1 MKKYLKNGLSVLTCV
16 AMCVQSP
23 LAVLAE
29 DATEVQNEMQS
40 ETPVVQPTDLQTLD
54 QQIATYA
61 NESNQSEI
69 FCTVMG
75 DPNLN
80 KEHIES
86 HTKTFVKVK
95 GDDNKDHYKLSEESQ
110 QYVDGIYEIRFND
123 GCIWKLHFDKNGYLN
138 TGWQNDNGS
147 WYYFDPN
154 YFLAIRDTPY
164 QITDESNNT
173 WVYYF
178 DQDGIMQTEY
188 WYPREVGIWSYFDK
202 DGHMVY
208 GWNQIAYDQKDY
220 QTHYFDSEGIEL
232 VGWQKID
239 GKWYYFDKNVETYG
253 IMETGWLLY
262 ENTWYYLKATG
273 EMASDEWVDGGKY
286 YVDANGV
293 YIPGKVKVTGSWLKD
308 NTGWW
313 YRNTDGTYPRNQWQ
327 YIDGNWYH
335 FDQNGYMQTGWLQL
349 GNTWYYLKPSGA
361 MAIGWEKVGGDWY
374 YLNSAGV
381 MQTGWLQLG
390 NTWYYLNSNGAMQ
403 TGWQKIGRDWY
414 YLNAS
419 GDMRTGWLQS
429 GNVWYY
435 LKSNGAMA
443 TNEWVDGGVY
453 YVDANG
459 IYIPGKTQ
467 TTGSWQKDNT
477 GWWYRNADGSYPTDK
492 WEEINSKWY
501 HFNTSGYMETGW
513 ITTGDLWYHLAESGE
528 LTCGYPNGGET
539 VKLTK
544 TINATCTTD
553 GYQEYTCSKCGE
565 THQVMLP
572 KTGHNYQVSKKV
584 DATCTADG
592 YDVYTCSNCKDTYT
606 KTTQQKLGH
615 DFSKKIDHKDSTCT
629 VKGFDLYQC
638 SRCDETKKTELA
650 LVEHNYQLSET
661 VKATCT
667 ENGYKEYTCSMCNK
681 SYQEKLPKTGHNY
694 QVSKKVDA
702 TCTADGY
709 DVYTCSNCKDTYTKT
724 TQQKLGHD
732 FSKKIDHKDSTCTV
746 KGFDLYQCSRCNE
759 TKKTELAL
767 VDHNYQLTKTV
778 KATCTT
784 DGYKEYTCSM
794 CNKSYQEK
802 LPKTGHNYQVSKK
815 VDATCTADGYD
826 VYTCS
831 NCKDTYTKTTQ
842 QKLGHDF
849 SKKIDH
855 KDSTCTVKG
864 FDLYQCSRCNETK
877 KTELALVDHNYQLTK
892 TVKATCTADG
902 YKEYTCSMCN
912 KSYQEKLPKTGHDYD
927 MNTEVERVD
936 STCSTHGHVN
946 YACKVCGDIKT
957 VKLDLNPENHSY
969 TETGRDLQYIY
980 YKCSECGAEKK
991 EFNDQEYTID
1001 LGNGKTTTVVGH
1013 FDLEMRDKILEI
1025 INEKRG
1031 RFEIPLLSL
1040 PGDATPLQDAANT
1053 RAIEITYS
1061 YSHTRPNGN
1070 RAITDLYAYAHT
1082 DAENLAKGQQSAEQV
1097 CNDWFSS
1104 DTHNRNIVNRS
1115 YRTIGIS
1122 VFCQKL
1128 AEDDYVNN
1136 FSQLFSTLEH
1146 Y

>member
-178 DQDGIMQTEY
+178 DRDGIMQTEY

-374 YLNSAGV
+374 YLNSSGA

-390 NTWYYLNSNGAMQ
+390 NTWYYL
-403 TGWQKIGRDWY
+403 
-414 YLNAS
+414 
-419 GDMRTGWLQS
+419 
-429 GNVWYY
+429 
-435 LKSNGAMA
+435 KSSGAMA
-443 TNEWVDGGVY
+443 SNEWVDGGVY

-565 THQVMLP
+565 THQVILP

-592 YDVYTCSNCKDTYT
+592 YDVYTCTNCKDTYT

-615 DFSKKIDHKDSTCT
+615 DFSKKMDHKDSTCT
-629 VKGFDLYQC
+629 VKGYDLYKC
-638 SRCDETKKTELA
+638 SRCD
-650 LVEHNYQLSET
+650 
-661 VKATCT
+661 
-667 ENGYKEYTCSMCNK
+667 
-681 SYQEKLPKTGHNY
+681 
-694 QVSKKVDA
+694 
-702 TCTADGY
+702 
-709 DVYTCSNCKDTYTKT
+709 
-724 TQQKLGHD
+724 
-732 FSKKIDHKDSTCTV
+732 
-746 KGFDLYQCSRCNE
+746 E

-767 VDHNYQLTKTV
+767 VDHNYQL
-778 KATCTT
+778 
-784 DGYKEYTCSM
+784 S
-794 CNKSYQEK
+794 
-802 LPKTGHNYQVSKK
+802 
-815 VDATCTADGYD
+815 
-826 VYTCS
+826 
-831 NCKDTYTKTTQ
+831 
-842 QKLGHDF
+842 
-849 SKKIDH
+849 
-855 KDSTCTVKG
+855 
-864 FDLYQCSRCNETK
+864 
-877 KTELALVDHNYQLTK
+877 K

-957 VKLDLNPENHSY
+957 VELDLNPENHSY

-1025 INEKRG
+1025 INEKRAYYAG
-1031 RFEIPLLSL
+1031 GIPLLSL
-1040 PGDATPLQDAANT
+1040 AGDTTSLQDAANT

-1070 RAITDLYAYAHT
+1070 RAITDLYPYAHT
-1082 DAENLAKGQQSAEQV
+1082 DAENLAKGQSSAEQV
-1097 CNDWFSS
+1097 CDDWFSS
-1104 DTHNRNIVNRS
+1104 PTHNRNIVNNS

-1128 AEDDYVNN
+1128 GEDDYVNN

>member
-1 MKKYLKNGLSVLTCV
+1 MKKYLKNGLSILTCV

-40 ETPVVQPTDLQTLD
+40 ENPVVQPTDLQTLD
-54 QQIATYA
+54 PQIVAYA
-61 NESNQSEI
+61 QEPAQ
-69 FCTVMG
+69 
-75 DPNLN
+75 
-80 KEHIES
+80 
-86 HTKTFVKVK
+86 
-95 GDDNKDHYKLSEESQ
+95 
-110 QYVDGIYEIRFND
+110 
-123 GCIWKLHFDKNGYLN
+123 WKQN
-138 TGWQNDNGS
+138 T
-147 WYYFDPN
+147 
-154 YFLAIRDTPY
+154 
-164 QITDESNNT
+164 
-173 WVYYF
+173 
-178 DQDGIMQTEY
+178 
-188 WYPREVGIWSYFDK
+188 
-202 DGHMVY
+202 
-208 GWNQIAYDQKDY
+208 
-220 QTHYFDSEGIEL
+220 
-232 VGWQKID
+232 
-239 GKWYYFDKNVETYG
+239 
-253 IMETGWLLY
+253 
-262 ENTWYYLKATG
+262 
-273 EMASDEWVDGGKY
+273 
-286 YVDANGV
+286 
-293 YIPGKVKVTGSWLKD
+293 
-308 NTGWW
+308 TGWW
-313 YRNTDGTYPRNQWQ
+313 YQNADGSYPRNQWQ
-327 YIDGNWYH
+327 YINGSWYH
-335 FDQNGYMQTGWLQL
+335 FDGNGYMQTGWQ
-349 GNTWYYLKPSGA
+349 K
-361 MAIGWEKVGGDWY
+361 IGRDWY
-374 YLNSAGV
+374 YLNAGGDMRTGWLQSGNV
-381 MQTGWLQLG
+381 WYYLKSSGAMATNEWVDGGVYYVDANGIYIPGKTQAQWIKNSTGWWYQNADGSYPRNQWQMINGSWYHFDWNGYMQTGWLQLG

-414 YLNAS
+414 YLNAG

-435 LKSNGAMA
+435 LKSSGAMA

-477 GWWYRNADGSYPTDK
+477 GWLYRNADGSYPTDK

-544 TINATCTTD
+544 TVNATCTTD

-565 THQVMLP
+565 THRVMLP

-592 YDVYTCSNCKDTYT
+592 YEVYTCANCKDTYT

-638 SRCDETKKTELA
+638 SRCD
-650 LVEHNYQLSET
+650 
-661 VKATCT
+661 
-667 ENGYKEYTCSMCNK
+667 
-681 SYQEKLPKTGHNY
+681 
-694 QVSKKVDA
+694 
-702 TCTADGY
+702 
-709 DVYTCSNCKDTYTKT
+709 
-724 TQQKLGHD
+724 
-732 FSKKIDHKDSTCTV
+732 
-746 KGFDLYQCSRCNE
+746 
-759 TKKTELAL
+759 
-767 VDHNYQLTKTV
+767 
-778 KATCTT
+778 
-784 DGYKEYTCSM
+784 
-794 CNKSYQEK
+794 
-802 LPKTGHNYQVSKK
+802 
-815 VDATCTADGYD
+815 
-826 VYTCS
+826 
-831 NCKDTYTKTTQ
+831 
-842 QKLGHDF
+842 
-849 SKKIDH
+849 
-855 KDSTCTVKG
+855 
-864 FDLYQCSRCNETK
+864 ETK

-957 VKLDLNPENHSY
+957 VELDLNPENHSY

-1013 FDLEMRDKILEI
+1013 FDLEMREKILEI

-1040 PGDATPLQDAANT
+1040 PGDDTPLQDAANT

-1061 YSHTRPNGN
+1061 YSHTRPNGK
-1070 RAITDLYAYAHT
+1070 RAITDLYAYAQT

-1097 CNDWFSS
+1097 CNDWFASS
-1104 DTHNRNIVNRS
+1104 SHNENIVKRS
-1115 YRTIGIS
+1115 HRTVGIS

-1136 FSQLFSTLEH
+1136 FSQLFSTAK
-1146 Y
+1146 

>member
-1 MKKYLKNGLSVLTCV
+1 MKKYLKNSLSVLTCV

-86 HTKTFVKVK
+86 HTKTFAKVK

-178 DQDGIMQTEY
+178 DRDGIMQTEY

-273 EMASDEWVDGGKY
+273 EMASEEWVDGGKY

-374 YLNSAGV
+374 YLNSSGA

-390 NTWYYLNSNGAMQ
+390 NTWYYL
-403 TGWQKIGRDWY
+403 
-414 YLNAS
+414 
-419 GDMRTGWLQS
+419 
-429 GNVWYY
+429 
-435 LKSNGAMA
+435 KSSGAMA
-443 TNEWVDGGVY
+443 SNEWVDGGVY

-477 GWWYRNADGSYPTDK
+477 GWWYRNADGSYPRNK

-544 TINATCTTD
+544 TVNATCTTD

-565 THQVMLP
+565 THQVILP

-615 DFSKKIDHKDSTCT
+615 DF
-629 VKGFDLYQC
+629 
-638 SRCDETKKTELA
+638 
-650 LVEHNYQLSET
+650 N
-661 VKATCT
+661 
-667 ENGYKEYTCSMCNK
+667 
-681 SYQEKLPKTGHNY
+681 
-694 QVSKKVDA
+694 
-702 TCTADGY
+702 
-709 DVYTCSNCKDTYTKT
+709 
-724 TQQKLGHD
+724 
-732 FSKKIDHKDSTCTV
+732 
-746 KGFDLYQCSRCNE
+746 
-759 TKKTELAL
+759 
-767 VDHNYQLTKTV
+767 
-778 KATCTT
+778 
-784 DGYKEYTCSM
+784 
-794 CNKSYQEK
+794 
-802 LPKTGHNYQVSKK
+802 
-815 VDATCTADGYD
+815 
-826 VYTCS
+826 
-831 NCKDTYTKTTQ
+831 
-842 QKLGHDF
+842 
-849 SKKIDH
+849 KKIDH

-902 YKEYTCSMCN
+902 YKEYSCSMCN

-927 MNTEVERVD
+927 MNTEVERID

-957 VKLDLNPENHSY
+957 VELDLNPENHSY

-1097 CNDWFSS
+1097 CNDWFASY
-1104 DTHNRNIVNRS
+1104 THNRNIVNDS
-1115 YRTIGIS
+1115 YSTIGIS

>member
-178 DQDGIMQTEY
+178 DRDGIMQTEY

-374 YLNSAGV
+374 YLNSSGA

-390 NTWYYLNSNGAMQ
+390 NTWYYL
-403 TGWQKIGRDWY
+403 
-414 YLNAS
+414 
-419 GDMRTGWLQS
+419 
-429 GNVWYY
+429 
-435 LKSNGAMA
+435 KSSGAMA
-443 TNEWVDGGVY
+443 SNEWVDGGVY

-565 THQVMLP
+565 THQVILP

-650 LVEHNYQLSET
+650 LVDHNYQLS
-661 VKATCT
+661 
-667 ENGYKEYTCSMCNK
+667 
-681 SYQEKLPKTGHNY
+681 
-694 QVSKKVDA
+694 
-702 TCTADGY
+702 
-709 DVYTCSNCKDTYTKT
+709 
-724 TQQKLGHD
+724 
-732 FSKKIDHKDSTCTV
+732 
-746 KGFDLYQCSRCNE
+746 
-759 TKKTELAL
+759 
-767 VDHNYQLTKTV
+767 
-778 KATCTT
+778 
-784 DGYKEYTCSM
+784 
-794 CNKSYQEK
+794 
-802 LPKTGHNYQVSKK
+802 
-815 VDATCTADGYD
+815 
-826 VYTCS
+826 
-831 NCKDTYTKTTQ
+831 
-842 QKLGHDF
+842 
-849 SKKIDH
+849 
-855 KDSTCTVKG
+855 
-864 FDLYQCSRCNETK
+864 
-877 KTELALVDHNYQLTK
+877 K

-957 VKLDLNPENHSY
+957 VELDLNPENHSY

-1025 INEKRG
+1025 INEKRAYYAG
-1031 RFEIPLLSL
+1031 GIPLLSL
-1040 PGDATPLQDAANT
+1040 AGDTTSLQDAANT

-1070 RAITDLYAYAHT
+1070 RAITDLYPYAHT
-1082 DAENLAKGQQSAEQV
+1082 DAENLAKGQSSAEQV
-1097 CNDWFSS
+1097 CDDWFSS
-1104 DTHNRNIVNRS
+1104 PTHNRNIVNNS

-1128 AEDDYVNN
+1128 GEDDYVNN

>member
-178 DQDGIMQTEY
+178 DRDGIMQTEY

-349 GNTWYYLKPSGA
+349 GNTWYYL
-361 MAIGWEKVGGDWY
+361 
-374 YLNSAGV
+374 
-381 MQTGWLQLG
+381 
-390 NTWYYLNSNGAMQ
+390 NSNGAMQ

-477 GWWYRNADGSYPTDK
+477 GWWYRNANGSYPTDK

-544 TINATCTTD
+544 TVNATCTTD

-565 THQVMLP
+565 THQV
-572 KTGHNYQVSKKV
+572 
-584 DATCTADG
+584 
-592 YDVYTCSNCKDTYT
+592 
-606 KTTQQKLGH
+606 
-615 DFSKKIDHKDSTCT
+615 I
-629 VKGFDLYQC
+629 
-638 SRCDETKKTELA
+638 
-650 LVEHNYQLSET
+650 
-661 VKATCT
+661 
-667 ENGYKEYTCSMCNK
+667 
-681 SYQEKLPKTGHNY
+681 LPKTGHNY

-767 VDHNYQLTKTV
+767 VDHNYQLS
-778 KATCTT
+778 
-784 DGYKEYTCSM
+784 E
-794 CNKSYQEK
+794 
-802 LPKTGHNYQVSKK
+802 
-815 VDATCTADGYD
+815 
-826 VYTCS
+826 
-831 NCKDTYTKTTQ
+831 
-842 QKLGHDF
+842 
-849 SKKIDH
+849 
-855 KDSTCTVKG
+855 
-864 FDLYQCSRCNETK
+864 
-877 KTELALVDHNYQLTK
+877 

-957 VKLDLNPENHSY
+957 VELDLNPENHSY

-991 EFNDQEYTID
+991 EFNDQEYTIN

-1025 INEKRG
+1025 INERRAYYAG
-1031 RFEIPLLSL
+1031 GIPLLSL
-1040 PGDATPLQDAANT
+1040 AGDTTPLQDAANT

-1070 RAITDLYAYAHT
+1070 RAITDLYPYAHT

-1104 DTHNRNIVNRS
+1104 DTHDRNIVNRS
-1115 YRTIGIS
+1115 YHTIGIS

-1128 AEDDYVNN
+1128 GEGDYVNN
-1136 FSQLFSTLEH
+1136 FSQLFSIDK
-1146 Y
+1146 

>member
-178 DQDGIMQTEY
+178 DRDGIMQTEY

-273 EMASDEWVDGGKY
+273 EMASYEWVDGGKY

-374 YLNSAGV
+374 YLNSSGA

-390 NTWYYLNSNGAMQ
+390 NTWYYL
-403 TGWQKIGRDWY
+403 
-414 YLNAS
+414 
-419 GDMRTGWLQS
+419 
-429 GNVWYY
+429 
-435 LKSNGAMA
+435 KSSGAMA
-443 TNEWVDGGVY
+443 SNEWVDGGVY

-544 TINATCTTD
+544 TVNATCTTD

-650 LVEHNYQLSET
+650 LV
-661 VKATCT
+661 
-667 ENGYKEYTCSMCNK
+667 
-681 SYQEKLPKTGHNY
+681 
-694 QVSKKVDA
+694 
-702 TCTADGY
+702 
-709 DVYTCSNCKDTYTKT
+709 
-724 TQQKLGHD
+724 
-732 FSKKIDHKDSTCTV
+732 
-746 KGFDLYQCSRCNE
+746 
-759 TKKTELAL
+759 
-767 VDHNYQLTKTV
+767 
-778 KATCTT
+778 
-784 DGYKEYTCSM
+784 
-794 CNKSYQEK
+794 
-802 LPKTGHNYQVSKK
+802 
-815 VDATCTADGYD
+815 
-826 VYTCS
+826 
-831 NCKDTYTKTTQ
+831 
-842 QKLGHDF
+842 
-849 SKKIDH
+849 
-855 KDSTCTVKG
+855 
-864 FDLYQCSRCNETK
+864 
-877 KTELALVDHNYQLTK
+877 DHNYQLTK

-957 VKLDLNPENHSY
+957 VDLDLNPENHSY

-1025 INEKRG
+1025 INEKRAYYAG
-1031 RFEIPLLSL
+1031 GIPLLSL
-1040 PGDATPLQDAANT
+1040 AGDTTSLQDAANT

-1070 RAITDLYAYAHT
+1070 RAITDLYPYAHT
-1082 DAENLAKGQQSAEQV
+1082 DAENLAKGQSSAEQV
-1097 CNDWFSS
+1097 CDDWFSS
-1104 DTHNRNIVNRS
+1104 PTHNRNIVNNS

-1128 AEDDYVNN
+1128 GEDDYVNN

>member
-1 MKKYLKNGLSVLTCV
+1 MKKYLKNGLSILTCV

-178 DQDGIMQTEY
+178 DRDGIMQTEY

-374 YLNSAGV
+374 YLNSSGA

-390 NTWYYLNSNGAMQ
+390 NTWYYL
-403 TGWQKIGRDWY
+403 
-414 YLNAS
+414 
-419 GDMRTGWLQS
+419 
-429 GNVWYY
+429 
-435 LKSNGAMA
+435 KSSGAMA
-443 TNEWVDGGVY
+443 SNEWVDGGVY

-565 THQVMLP
+565 THQVILP

-592 YDVYTCSNCKDTYT
+592 YDVYTCTNCKDTYT

-629 VKGFDLYQC
+629 VKGYDLYKC
-638 SRCDETKKTELA
+638 SRCD
-650 LVEHNYQLSET
+650 
-661 VKATCT
+661 
-667 ENGYKEYTCSMCNK
+667 
-681 SYQEKLPKTGHNY
+681 
-694 QVSKKVDA
+694 
-702 TCTADGY
+702 
-709 DVYTCSNCKDTYTKT
+709 
-724 TQQKLGHD
+724 
-732 FSKKIDHKDSTCTV
+732 
-746 KGFDLYQCSRCNE
+746 E

-767 VDHNYQLTKTV
+767 VDHNYQL
-778 KATCTT
+778 
-784 DGYKEYTCSM
+784 S
-794 CNKSYQEK
+794 
-802 LPKTGHNYQVSKK
+802 
-815 VDATCTADGYD
+815 
-826 VYTCS
+826 
-831 NCKDTYTKTTQ
+831 
-842 QKLGHDF
+842 
-849 SKKIDH
+849 
-855 KDSTCTVKG
+855 
-864 FDLYQCSRCNETK
+864 
-877 KTELALVDHNYQLTK
+877 K

-957 VKLDLNPENHSY
+957 VELDLNPENHSY

-1025 INEKRG
+1025 INEKRAYYAG
-1031 RFEIPLLSL
+1031 GIPLLSL
-1040 PGDATPLQDAANT
+1040 AGDTTSLQDAANT

-1070 RAITDLYAYAHT
+1070 RAITDLYPYAHT
-1082 DAENLAKGQQSAEQV
+1082 DAENLAKGQSSAEQV
-1097 CNDWFSS
+1097 CDDWFSS
-1104 DTHNRNIVNRS
+1104 PTHNRNIVNNS

-1128 AEDDYVNN
+1128 GEDDYVNN

>member
-615 DFSKKIDHKDSTCT
+615 DFSKKI
-629 VKGFDLYQC
+629 
-638 SRCDETKKTELA
+638 
-650 LVEHNYQLSET
+650 N
-661 VKATCT
+661 
-667 ENGYKEYTCSMCNK
+667 
-681 SYQEKLPKTGHNY
+681 
-694 QVSKKVDA
+694 
-702 TCTADGY
+702 
-709 DVYTCSNCKDTYTKT
+709 
-724 TQQKLGHD
+724 
-732 FSKKIDHKDSTCTV
+732 HKDSTCTV
-746 KGFDLYQCSRCNE
+746 KGFDLYQCSRCN
-759 TKKTELAL
+759 K
-767 VDHNYQLTKTV
+767 
-778 KATCTT
+778 
-784 DGYKEYTCSM
+784 
-794 CNKSYQEK
+794 
-802 LPKTGHNYQVSKK
+802 
-815 VDATCTADGYD
+815 
-826 VYTCS
+826 
-831 NCKDTYTKTTQ
+831 
-842 QKLGHDF
+842 
-849 SKKIDH
+849 
-855 KDSTCTVKG
+855 
-864 FDLYQCSRCNETK
+864 TK

>member
-638 SRCDETKKTELA
+638 SRC
-650 LVEHNYQLSET
+650 
-661 VKATCT
+661 
-667 ENGYKEYTCSMCNK
+667 
-681 SYQEKLPKTGHNY
+681 
-694 QVSKKVDA
+694 
-702 TCTADGY
+702 
-709 DVYTCSNCKDTYTKT
+709 
-724 TQQKLGHD
+724 
-732 FSKKIDHKDSTCTV
+732 
-746 KGFDLYQCSRCNE
+746 NE

-784 DGYKEYTCSM
+784 
-794 CNKSYQEK
+794 
-802 LPKTGHNYQVSKK
+802 
-815 VDATCTADGYD
+815 
-826 VYTCS
+826 
-831 NCKDTYTKTTQ
+831 
-842 QKLGHDF
+842 
-849 SKKIDH
+849 
-855 KDSTCTVKG
+855 
-864 FDLYQCSRCNETK
+864 
-877 KTELALVDHNYQLTK
+877 
-892 TVKATCTADG
+892 DG

>member
-178 DQDGIMQTEY
+178 DRDGIMQTEY

-253 IMETGWLLY
+253 IMETGCLLY

-374 YLNSAGV
+374 YLNSSGA

-390 NTWYYLNSNGAMQ
+390 NTWYYL
-403 TGWQKIGRDWY
+403 
-414 YLNAS
+414 
-419 GDMRTGWLQS
+419 
-429 GNVWYY
+429 
-435 LKSNGAMA
+435 KSSGAMA
-443 TNEWVDGGVY
+443 SNEWVDGGVY

-565 THQVMLP
+565 THQVILP

-592 YDVYTCSNCKDTYT
+592 YDVYTCTNCKDTYT

-629 VKGFDLYQC
+629 VKGYDLYKC
-638 SRCDETKKTELA
+638 SRCD
-650 LVEHNYQLSET
+650 
-661 VKATCT
+661 
-667 ENGYKEYTCSMCNK
+667 
-681 SYQEKLPKTGHNY
+681 
-694 QVSKKVDA
+694 
-702 TCTADGY
+702 
-709 DVYTCSNCKDTYTKT
+709 
-724 TQQKLGHD
+724 
-732 FSKKIDHKDSTCTV
+732 
-746 KGFDLYQCSRCNE
+746 E

-767 VDHNYQLTKTV
+767 VDHNYQL
-778 KATCTT
+778 
-784 DGYKEYTCSM
+784 S
-794 CNKSYQEK
+794 
-802 LPKTGHNYQVSKK
+802 
-815 VDATCTADGYD
+815 
-826 VYTCS
+826 
-831 NCKDTYTKTTQ
+831 
-842 QKLGHDF
+842 
-849 SKKIDH
+849 
-855 KDSTCTVKG
+855 
-864 FDLYQCSRCNETK
+864 
-877 KTELALVDHNYQLTK
+877 K

-957 VKLDLNPENHSY
+957 VELDLNPENHSY

-1025 INEKRG
+1025 INEKRAYYAG
-1031 RFEIPLLSL
+1031 GIPLLSL
-1040 PGDATPLQDAANT
+1040 AGDTTSLQDAANT

-1070 RAITDLYAYAHT
+1070 RAITDLYPYAHT
-1082 DAENLAKGQQSAEQV
+1082 DAENLAKGQSSAEQV
-1097 CNDWFSS
+1097 CDDWFSS
-1104 DTHNRNIVNRS
+1104 PTHNRNIVNNS

-1128 AEDDYVNN
+1128 GEDDYVNN

>member
-349 GNTWYYLKPSGA
+349 GNTWYYL
-361 MAIGWEKVGGDWY
+361 
-374 YLNSAGV
+374 
-381 MQTGWLQLG
+381 
-390 NTWYYLNSNGAMQ
+390 NSNGAMQ

-565 THQVMLP
+565 THQVM
-572 KTGHNYQVSKKV
+572 
-584 DATCTADG
+584 
-592 YDVYTCSNCKDTYT
+592 
-606 KTTQQKLGH
+606 
-615 DFSKKIDHKDSTCT
+615 
-629 VKGFDLYQC
+629 
-638 SRCDETKKTELA
+638 
-650 LVEHNYQLSET
+650 
-661 VKATCT
+661 
-667 ENGYKEYTCSMCNK
+667 
-681 SYQEKLPKTGHNY
+681 
-694 QVSKKVDA
+694 
-702 TCTADGY
+702 
-709 DVYTCSNCKDTYTKT
+709 
-724 TQQKLGHD
+724 
-732 FSKKIDHKDSTCTV
+732 
-746 KGFDLYQCSRCNE
+746 
-759 TKKTELAL
+759 
-767 VDHNYQLTKTV
+767 
-778 KATCTT
+778 
-784 DGYKEYTCSM
+784 
-794 CNKSYQEK
+794 

>member
-1 MKKYLKNGLSVLTCV
+1 MKKYLKNGLSILTCV

-54 QQIATYA
+54 QQIVAYA
-61 NESNQSEI
+61 QEPAQ
-69 FCTVMG
+69 
-75 DPNLN
+75 
-80 KEHIES
+80 
-86 HTKTFVKVK
+86 
-95 GDDNKDHYKLSEESQ
+95 
-110 QYVDGIYEIRFND
+110 
-123 GCIWKLHFDKNGYLN
+123 WKQN
-138 TGWQNDNGS
+138 T
-147 WYYFDPN
+147 
-154 YFLAIRDTPY
+154 
-164 QITDESNNT
+164 
-173 WVYYF
+173 
-178 DQDGIMQTEY
+178 
-188 WYPREVGIWSYFDK
+188 
-202 DGHMVY
+202 
-208 GWNQIAYDQKDY
+208 
-220 QTHYFDSEGIEL
+220 
-232 VGWQKID
+232 
-239 GKWYYFDKNVETYG
+239 
-253 IMETGWLLY
+253 
-262 ENTWYYLKATG
+262 
-273 EMASDEWVDGGKY
+273 
-286 YVDANGV
+286 
-293 YIPGKVKVTGSWLKD
+293 
-308 NTGWW
+308 TGWW
-313 YRNTDGTYPRNQWQ
+313 YQNADGSYPRNQWQ
-327 YIDGNWYH
+327 YINGSWYH
-335 FDQNGYMQTGWLQL
+335 FDGNGYMQTGWLQL
-349 GNTWYYLKPSGA
+349 GSTWYYLKS
-361 MAIGWEKVGGDWY
+361 
-374 YLNSAGV
+374 S
-381 MQTGWLQLG
+381 
-390 NTWYYLNSNGAMQ
+390 
-403 TGWQKIGRDWY
+403 
-414 YLNAS
+414 
-419 GDMRTGWLQS
+419 
-429 GNVWYY
+429 
-435 LKSNGAMA
+435 GAMA

-544 TINATCTTD
+544 TVNATCTTD

-565 THQVMLP
+565 THRVMLP

-592 YDVYTCSNCKDTYT
+592 YDVYTCSNCKDSYT

-650 LVEHNYQLSET
+650 LVDHNYQLTKT

-667 ENGYKEYTCSMCNK
+667 ADGYKEYTCSMCNK
-681 SYQEKLPKTGHNY
+681 SYQEKLPKTDHNY

-724 TQQKLGHD
+724 TQKKLGHD

-746 KGFDLYQCSRCNE
+746 KGFDLYQCSRCDE

-767 VDHNYQLTKTV
+767 VDHNYQL
-778 KATCTT
+778 
-784 DGYKEYTCSM
+784 S
-794 CNKSYQEK
+794 
-802 LPKTGHNYQVSKK
+802 
-815 VDATCTADGYD
+815 
-826 VYTCS
+826 
-831 NCKDTYTKTTQ
+831 
-842 QKLGHDF
+842 
-849 SKKIDH
+849 
-855 KDSTCTVKG
+855 
-864 FDLYQCSRCNETK
+864 
-877 KTELALVDHNYQLTK
+877 K

-902 YKEYTCSMCN
+902 YKEYSCSMCN

-957 VKLDLNPENHSY
+957 VELDLNPENHSY

-1025 INEKRG
+1025 INEKRAYYAG
-1031 RFEIPLLSL
+1031 GIPLLSL
-1040 PGDATPLQDAANT
+1040 AGDDTPLQDAANT

-1061 YSHTRPNGN
+1061 YSHTRPNGK
-1070 RAITDLYAYAHT
+1070 RAIRDLYAYAQT

-1097 CNDWFSS
+1097 CNDWFASS
-1104 DTHNRNIVNRS
+1104 SHNENIVKRS
-1115 YRTIGIS
+1115 HRTVGIS

-1136 FSQLFSTLEH
+1136 FSQLFSTAK
-1146 Y
+1146 

>member
-178 DQDGIMQTEY
+178 DRDGIMQTEY

-374 YLNSAGV
+374 YLNSSGA

-390 NTWYYLNSNGAMQ
+390 NTWYYL
-403 TGWQKIGRDWY
+403 
-414 YLNAS
+414 
-419 GDMRTGWLQS
+419 
-429 GNVWYY
+429 
-435 LKSNGAMA
+435 KSSGAMA
-443 TNEWVDGGVY
+443 SNEWVDGGVY

-565 THQVMLP
+565 THQVILP

-592 YDVYTCSNCKDTYT
+592 YDVYTCTNCKDTYT

-629 VKGFDLYQC
+629 VKGYDLYKC
-638 SRCDETKKTELA
+638 SRCDETKKTEL
-650 LVEHNYQLSET
+650 T
-661 VKATCT
+661 
-667 ENGYKEYTCSMCNK
+667 
-681 SYQEKLPKTGHNY
+681 
-694 QVSKKVDA
+694 
-702 TCTADGY
+702 
-709 DVYTCSNCKDTYTKT
+709 
-724 TQQKLGHD
+724 
-732 FSKKIDHKDSTCTV
+732 
-746 KGFDLYQCSRCNE
+746 
-759 TKKTELAL
+759 L
-767 VDHNYQLTKTV
+767 VDHNYQL
-778 KATCTT
+778 
-784 DGYKEYTCSM
+784 S
-794 CNKSYQEK
+794 
-802 LPKTGHNYQVSKK
+802 
-815 VDATCTADGYD
+815 
-826 VYTCS
+826 
-831 NCKDTYTKTTQ
+831 
-842 QKLGHDF
+842 
-849 SKKIDH
+849 
-855 KDSTCTVKG
+855 
-864 FDLYQCSRCNETK
+864 
-877 KTELALVDHNYQLTK
+877 K

-957 VKLDLNPENHSY
+957 VELDLNPENHSY

-1025 INEKRG
+1025 INEKRAYYAG
-1031 RFEIPLLSL
+1031 GIPLLSL
-1040 PGDATPLQDAANT
+1040 AGDTTSLQDAANT

-1070 RAITDLYAYAHT
+1070 RAITDLYPYAHT
-1082 DAENLAKGQQSAEQV
+1082 DAENLAKGQSSAEQV
-1097 CNDWFSS
+1097 CDDWFSS
-1104 DTHNRNIVNRS
+1104 PTHNRNIVNNS

-1128 AEDDYVNN
+1128 GEDDYVNN

>member
-178 DQDGIMQTEY
+178 DRDGIMQTEY

-374 YLNSAGV
+374 YLNSSGA

-390 NTWYYLNSNGAMQ
+390 NTWYYL
-403 TGWQKIGRDWY
+403 
-414 YLNAS
+414 
-419 GDMRTGWLQS
+419 
-429 GNVWYY
+429 
-435 LKSNGAMA
+435 KSSGAMA
-443 TNEWVDGGVY
+443 SNEWVDGGVY

-565 THQVMLP
+565 THQVILP

-592 YDVYTCSNCKDTYT
+592 YDVYTCTNCKDTYT

-629 VKGFDLYQC
+629 VKGYDLYQC

-650 LVEHNYQLSET
+650 LVDHNYQLS
-661 VKATCT
+661 
-667 ENGYKEYTCSMCNK
+667 
-681 SYQEKLPKTGHNY
+681 
-694 QVSKKVDA
+694 
-702 TCTADGY
+702 
-709 DVYTCSNCKDTYTKT
+709 
-724 TQQKLGHD
+724 
-732 FSKKIDHKDSTCTV
+732 
-746 KGFDLYQCSRCNE
+746 
-759 TKKTELAL
+759 
-767 VDHNYQLTKTV
+767 
-778 KATCTT
+778 
-784 DGYKEYTCSM
+784 
-794 CNKSYQEK
+794 
-802 LPKTGHNYQVSKK
+802 
-815 VDATCTADGYD
+815 
-826 VYTCS
+826 
-831 NCKDTYTKTTQ
+831 
-842 QKLGHDF
+842 
-849 SKKIDH
+849 
-855 KDSTCTVKG
+855 
-864 FDLYQCSRCNETK
+864 
-877 KTELALVDHNYQLTK
+877 K

-957 VKLDLNPENHSY
+957 VELDLNPENHSY

-1025 INEKRG
+1025 INEKRAYYAG
-1031 RFEIPLLSL
+1031 GIPLLSL
-1040 PGDATPLQDAANT
+1040 AGDTTSLQDAANT

-1070 RAITDLYAYAHT
+1070 RAITDLYPYAHT
-1082 DAENLAKGQQSAEQV
+1082 DAENLAKGQSSAEQV
-1097 CNDWFSS
+1097 CDDWFSS
-1104 DTHNRNIVNRS
+1104 PTHNRNIVNNS

-1128 AEDDYVNN
+1128 GEDDYVNN

>member
-1 MKKYLKNGLSVLTCV
+1 MKKYLKNGLSILTCV

-40 ETPVVQPTDLQTLD
+40 ENPVVQPTDLQTLD
-54 QQIATYA
+54 QQIVAYA
-61 NESNQSEI
+61 QEPAQ
-69 FCTVMG
+69 
-75 DPNLN
+75 
-80 KEHIES
+80 
-86 HTKTFVKVK
+86 
-95 GDDNKDHYKLSEESQ
+95 
-110 QYVDGIYEIRFND
+110 
-123 GCIWKLHFDKNGYLN
+123 WKQN
-138 TGWQNDNGS
+138 T
-147 WYYFDPN
+147 
-154 YFLAIRDTPY
+154 
-164 QITDESNNT
+164 
-173 WVYYF
+173 
-178 DQDGIMQTEY
+178 
-188 WYPREVGIWSYFDK
+188 
-202 DGHMVY
+202 
-208 GWNQIAYDQKDY
+208 
-220 QTHYFDSEGIEL
+220 
-232 VGWQKID
+232 
-239 GKWYYFDKNVETYG
+239 
-253 IMETGWLLY
+253 
-262 ENTWYYLKATG
+262 
-273 EMASDEWVDGGKY
+273 
-286 YVDANGV
+286 
-293 YIPGKVKVTGSWLKD
+293 
-308 NTGWW
+308 TGWW
-313 YRNTDGTYPRNQWQ
+313 YQNADGSYPRNQWQ
-327 YIDGNWYH
+327 YINGSWYH
-335 FDQNGYMQTGWLQL
+335 FDGNGY
-349 GNTWYYLKPSGA
+349 
-361 MAIGWEKVGGDWY
+361 
-374 YLNSAGV
+374 
-381 MQTGWLQLG
+381 
-390 NTWYYLNSNGAMQ
+390 MQ

-414 YLNAS
+414 YLNAG
-419 GDMRTGWLQS
+419 GDMKTGWLQS

-435 LKSNGAMA
+435 LKSSGAMA

-477 GWWYRNADGSYPTDK
+477 GWLYRNADGSYPTDK

-544 TINATCTTD
+544 TVNATCTTD

-592 YDVYTCSNCKDTYT
+592 YEVYTCANCKDTYT

-638 SRCDETKKTELA
+638 SRCD
-650 LVEHNYQLSET
+650 
-661 VKATCT
+661 
-667 ENGYKEYTCSMCNK
+667 
-681 SYQEKLPKTGHNY
+681 
-694 QVSKKVDA
+694 
-702 TCTADGY
+702 
-709 DVYTCSNCKDTYTKT
+709 
-724 TQQKLGHD
+724 
-732 FSKKIDHKDSTCTV
+732 
-746 KGFDLYQCSRCNE
+746 
-759 TKKTELAL
+759 
-767 VDHNYQLTKTV
+767 
-778 KATCTT
+778 
-784 DGYKEYTCSM
+784 
-794 CNKSYQEK
+794 
-802 LPKTGHNYQVSKK
+802 
-815 VDATCTADGYD
+815 
-826 VYTCS
+826 
-831 NCKDTYTKTTQ
+831 
-842 QKLGHDF
+842 
-849 SKKIDH
+849 
-855 KDSTCTVKG
+855 
-864 FDLYQCSRCNETK
+864 ETK

-957 VKLDLNPENHSY
+957 VELDLNPENHSY

-1070 RAITDLYAYAHT
+1070 RAITDLYPYAHT

-1097 CNDWFSS
+1097 CNDWFTSP
-1104 DTHNRNIVNRS
+1104 THNENIVNDS
-1115 YRTIGIS
+1115 YRTVGIS

>member
-178 DQDGIMQTEY
+178 DRDGIMQTEY

-335 FDQNGYMQTGWLQL
+335 FDQNGYMQIGWLQL

-374 YLNSAGV
+374 YLNSSGA

-390 NTWYYLNSNGAMQ
+390 NTWYYL
-403 TGWQKIGRDWY
+403 
-414 YLNAS
+414 
-419 GDMRTGWLQS
+419 
-429 GNVWYY
+429 
-435 LKSNGAMA
+435 KSSGAMA
-443 TNEWVDGGVY
+443 SNEWVDGGVY

-477 GWWYRNADGSYPTDK
+477 GWWYRNADGSYPRNK
-492 WEEINSKWY
+492 WEEINFKWY

-544 TINATCTTD
+544 TVNATCTTD

-565 THQVMLP
+565 THQVMVP
-572 KTGHNYQVSKKV
+572 KTGH
-584 DATCTADG
+584 D
-592 YDVYTCSNCKDTYT
+592 
-606 KTTQQKLGH
+606 
-615 DFSKKIDHKDSTCT
+615 
-629 VKGFDLYQC
+629 
-638 SRCDETKKTELA
+638 
-650 LVEHNYQLSET
+650 
-661 VKATCT
+661 
-667 ENGYKEYTCSMCNK
+667 
-681 SYQEKLPKTGHNY
+681 Y

-767 VDHNYQLTKTV
+767 VDHNYQLS
-778 KATCTT
+778 
-784 DGYKEYTCSM
+784 E
-794 CNKSYQEK
+794 
-802 LPKTGHNYQVSKK
+802 
-815 VDATCTADGYD
+815 
-826 VYTCS
+826 
-831 NCKDTYTKTTQ
+831 
-842 QKLGHDF
+842 
-849 SKKIDH
+849 
-855 KDSTCTVKG
+855 
-864 FDLYQCSRCNETK
+864 
-877 KTELALVDHNYQLTK
+877 

-957 VKLDLNPENHSY
+957 VELDLNPENHSY

-1025 INEKRG
+1025 INEKRAYYAG
-1031 RFEIPLLSL
+1031 GIPLLSL
-1040 PGDATPLQDAANT
+1040 AGDDTPLQDAANT

-1070 RAITDLYAYAHT
+1070 RAITDLYPYAHT
-1082 DAENLAKGQQSAEQV
+1082 DAENLAKGQSSAEQV
-1097 CNDWFSS
+1097 CDDWFSS
-1104 DTHNRNIVNRS
+1104 PTHNRNIVNRS
-1115 YRTIGIS
+1115 YHTIGIS

-1128 AEDDYVNN
+1128 DEGDYVNN
-1136 FSQLFSTLEH
+1136 FSQLFSIDK
-1146 Y
+1146 

>member
-178 DQDGIMQTEY
+178 DRDGIMQTEY

-327 YIDGNWYH
+327 YIDGNCYH

-374 YLNSAGV
+374 YLNSSGA

-390 NTWYYLNSNGAMQ
+390 NTWYYL
-403 TGWQKIGRDWY
+403 
-414 YLNAS
+414 
-419 GDMRTGWLQS
+419 
-429 GNVWYY
+429 
-435 LKSNGAMA
+435 KSSGAMA
-443 TNEWVDGGVY
+443 SNEWVDGGVY

-565 THQVMLP
+565 THQVILP

-592 YDVYTCSNCKDTYT
+592 YDVYTCTNCKDTYT

-629 VKGFDLYQC
+629 VKGYDLYKC
-638 SRCDETKKTELA
+638 SRCD
-650 LVEHNYQLSET
+650 
-661 VKATCT
+661 
-667 ENGYKEYTCSMCNK
+667 
-681 SYQEKLPKTGHNY
+681 
-694 QVSKKVDA
+694 
-702 TCTADGY
+702 
-709 DVYTCSNCKDTYTKT
+709 
-724 TQQKLGHD
+724 
-732 FSKKIDHKDSTCTV
+732 
-746 KGFDLYQCSRCNE
+746 E

-767 VDHNYQLTKTV
+767 VDHNYQL
-778 KATCTT
+778 
-784 DGYKEYTCSM
+784 S
-794 CNKSYQEK
+794 
-802 LPKTGHNYQVSKK
+802 
-815 VDATCTADGYD
+815 
-826 VYTCS
+826 
-831 NCKDTYTKTTQ
+831 
-842 QKLGHDF
+842 
-849 SKKIDH
+849 
-855 KDSTCTVKG
+855 
-864 FDLYQCSRCNETK
+864 
-877 KTELALVDHNYQLTK
+877 K

-957 VKLDLNPENHSY
+957 VELDLNPENHSY

-1025 INEKRG
+1025 INEKRAYYAG
-1031 RFEIPLLSL
+1031 GIPLLSL
-1040 PGDATPLQDAANT
+1040 AGDTTSLQDAANT

-1070 RAITDLYAYAHT
+1070 RAITDLYPYAHT
-1082 DAENLAKGQQSAEQV
+1082 DAENLAKGQSSAEQV
-1097 CNDWFSS
+1097 CDDWFSS
-1104 DTHNRNIVNRS
+1104 PTHNRNIVNNS

-1128 AEDDYVNN
+1128 GEDDYVNN

>member
-1 MKKYLKNGLSVLTCV
+1 MKKYLKNVLSILTCV

-40 ETPVVQPTDLQTLD
+40 ETPVVQTTDFQTLD

-178 DQDGIMQTEY
+178 DRDGIMQTEY

-349 GNTWYYLKPSGA
+349 GNTWYYL
-361 MAIGWEKVGGDWY
+361 
-374 YLNSAGV
+374 
-381 MQTGWLQLG
+381 
-390 NTWYYLNSNGAMQ
+390 NSNGAMQ

-544 TINATCTTD
+544 TVNATCTTD

-650 LVEHNYQLSET
+650 LVDHNYQLS
-661 VKATCT
+661 
-667 ENGYKEYTCSMCNK
+667 
-681 SYQEKLPKTGHNY
+681 
-694 QVSKKVDA
+694 
-702 TCTADGY
+702 
-709 DVYTCSNCKDTYTKT
+709 
-724 TQQKLGHD
+724 
-732 FSKKIDHKDSTCTV
+732 
-746 KGFDLYQCSRCNE
+746 
-759 TKKTELAL
+759 
-767 VDHNYQLTKTV
+767 
-778 KATCTT
+778 
-784 DGYKEYTCSM
+784 
-794 CNKSYQEK
+794 
-802 LPKTGHNYQVSKK
+802 
-815 VDATCTADGYD
+815 
-826 VYTCS
+826 
-831 NCKDTYTKTTQ
+831 
-842 QKLGHDF
+842 
-849 SKKIDH
+849 
-855 KDSTCTVKG
+855 
-864 FDLYQCSRCNETK
+864 
-877 KTELALVDHNYQLTK
+877 K

-957 VKLDLNPENHSY
+957 VDLDLNPENHSY

-991 EFNDQEYTID
+991 EFNDREYTID

-1013 FDLEMRDKILEI
+1013 FDLEMREKILEI
-1025 INEKRG
+1025 INEKRAYYAG
-1031 RFEIPLLSL
+1031 GIPLLSL
-1040 PGDATPLQDAANT
+1040 AGDDTPLQDAANI

-1061 YSHTRPNGN
+1061 YSHTRPNGK
-1070 RAITDLYAYAHT
+1070 RAITDLYPYAET
-1082 DAENLAKGQQSAEQV
+1082 SAENLAKGQISAEQV

-1104 DTHNRNIVNRS
+1104 PSHNDNIINDS
-1115 YRTIGIS
+1115 YHTIGIS

-1136 FSQLFSTLEH
+1136 FSQLFCH
-1146 Y
+1146 W

>member
-178 DQDGIMQTEY
+178 DRDGIMQTEY

-374 YLNSAGV
+374 YLNSSGA

-390 NTWYYLNSNGAMQ
+390 NTWYYL
-403 TGWQKIGRDWY
+403 
-414 YLNAS
+414 
-419 GDMRTGWLQS
+419 
-429 GNVWYY
+429 
-435 LKSNGAMA
+435 KSSGAMA
-443 TNEWVDGGVY
+443 SNEWVDGGVY

-565 THQVMLP
+565 THQVILP

-615 DFSKKIDHKDSTCT
+615 DFSKKINHKDSTCT

-638 SRCDETKKTELA
+638 SRCD
-650 LVEHNYQLSET
+650 
-661 VKATCT
+661 
-667 ENGYKEYTCSMCNK
+667 
-681 SYQEKLPKTGHNY
+681 
-694 QVSKKVDA
+694 
-702 TCTADGY
+702 
-709 DVYTCSNCKDTYTKT
+709 
-724 TQQKLGHD
+724 
-732 FSKKIDHKDSTCTV
+732 
-746 KGFDLYQCSRCNE
+746 
-759 TKKTELAL
+759 
-767 VDHNYQLTKTV
+767 
-778 KATCTT
+778 
-784 DGYKEYTCSM
+784 
-794 CNKSYQEK
+794 
-802 LPKTGHNYQVSKK
+802 
-815 VDATCTADGYD
+815 
-826 VYTCS
+826 
-831 NCKDTYTKTTQ
+831 
-842 QKLGHDF
+842 
-849 SKKIDH
+849 
-855 KDSTCTVKG
+855 
-864 FDLYQCSRCNETK
+864 ETK

-957 VKLDLNPENHSY
+957 VELDLNPENHSY

-991 EFNDQEYTID
+991 EFNDQEYTIN

-1025 INEKRG
+1025 INERRAYYAG
-1031 RFEIPLLSL
+1031 GIPLLSL
-1040 PGDATPLQDAANT
+1040 AGDTTPLQDAANT

-1070 RAITDLYAYAHT
+1070 RAITDLYPYAHT

-1104 DTHNRNIVNRS
+1104 DTHDRNIVNRS
-1115 YRTIGIS
+1115 YHTIGIS

-1128 AEDDYVNN
+1128 GEGDYVNN
-1136 FSQLFSTLEH
+1136 FSQLFSIDK
-1146 Y
+1146 

>member
-1 MKKYLKNGLSVLTCV
+1 MKKYLKNGLSILTCV

-178 DQDGIMQTEY
+178 DRDGIMQTEY

-374 YLNSAGV
+374 YLNSSGAMQTGWLQLGNTWYYLKSSGAMASNEWVDGGV
-381 MQTGWLQLG
+381 YYVDANGIYIPGKTQAQWIKNSTGWWYQNADGSYPRNQWQMINGSWYHFDWNGYMQTGWLQLG

-414 YLNAS
+414 YLNAG
-419 GDMRTGWLQS
+419 GDMKTGWLQS

-435 LKSNGAMA
+435 LKSSGAMA

-565 THQVMLP
+565 THQVILP

-592 YDVYTCSNCKDTYT
+592 YDVYTCTNCKDTYT

-650 LVEHNYQLSET
+650 LVDHNYQLS
-661 VKATCT
+661 
-667 ENGYKEYTCSMCNK
+667 
-681 SYQEKLPKTGHNY
+681 
-694 QVSKKVDA
+694 
-702 TCTADGY
+702 
-709 DVYTCSNCKDTYTKT
+709 
-724 TQQKLGHD
+724 
-732 FSKKIDHKDSTCTV
+732 
-746 KGFDLYQCSRCNE
+746 
-759 TKKTELAL
+759 
-767 VDHNYQLTKTV
+767 
-778 KATCTT
+778 
-784 DGYKEYTCSM
+784 
-794 CNKSYQEK
+794 
-802 LPKTGHNYQVSKK
+802 
-815 VDATCTADGYD
+815 
-826 VYTCS
+826 
-831 NCKDTYTKTTQ
+831 
-842 QKLGHDF
+842 
-849 SKKIDH
+849 
-855 KDSTCTVKG
+855 
-864 FDLYQCSRCNETK
+864 
-877 KTELALVDHNYQLTK
+877 K

-957 VKLDLNPENHSY
+957 VELDLNPENHSY

-1070 RAITDLYAYAHT
+1070 RAITDLYPYAHT
-1082 DAENLAKGQQSAEQV
+1082 DAENLAKGQSSAEQV
-1097 CNDWFSS
+1097 CDDWFSS
-1104 DTHNRNIVNRS
+1104 PTHNRNIVNNS

-1128 AEDDYVNN
+1128 GEDDYVNN

>member
-374 YLNSAGV
+374 YLNSSGA

-390 NTWYYLNSNGAMQ
+390 NTWYYL
-403 TGWQKIGRDWY
+403 
-414 YLNAS
+414 
-419 GDMRTGWLQS
+419 
-429 GNVWYY
+429 
-435 LKSNGAMA
+435 KSSGAMA
-443 TNEWVDGGVY
+443 SNEWVDGGVY

-477 GWWYRNADGSYPTDK
+477 GWWYRNADGSYPRNK

-544 TINATCTTD
+544 TVNATCTTD

-565 THQVMLP
+565 THQVILP

-592 YDVYTCSNCKDTYT
+592 YDVYTCSNCKDSYT
-606 KTTQQKLGH
+606 KTTQKKLGH

-638 SRCDETKKTELA
+638 SRCD
-650 LVEHNYQLSET
+650 
-661 VKATCT
+661 
-667 ENGYKEYTCSMCNK
+667 
-681 SYQEKLPKTGHNY
+681 
-694 QVSKKVDA
+694 
-702 TCTADGY
+702 
-709 DVYTCSNCKDTYTKT
+709 
-724 TQQKLGHD
+724 
-732 FSKKIDHKDSTCTV
+732 
-746 KGFDLYQCSRCNE
+746 
-759 TKKTELAL
+759 
-767 VDHNYQLTKTV
+767 
-778 KATCTT
+778 
-784 DGYKEYTCSM
+784 
-794 CNKSYQEK
+794 
-802 LPKTGHNYQVSKK
+802 
-815 VDATCTADGYD
+815 
-826 VYTCS
+826 
-831 NCKDTYTKTTQ
+831 
-842 QKLGHDF
+842 
-849 SKKIDH
+849 
-855 KDSTCTVKG
+855 
-864 FDLYQCSRCNETK
+864 ETK

-957 VKLDLNPENHSY
+957 VDLDLNPENHSY

-991 EFNDQEYTID
+991 EFNDREYTID

-1013 FDLEMRDKILEI
+1013 FDLEMREKILEI
-1025 INEKRG
+1025 INEKRAYYAG
-1031 RFEIPLLSL
+1031 GIPLLSL
-1040 PGDATPLQDAANT
+1040 AGDDTPLQDAANI

-1061 YSHTRPNGN
+1061 YSHTRPNGK
-1070 RAITDLYAYAHT
+1070 RAITDLYPYAET
-1082 DAENLAKGQQSAEQV
+1082 SAENLAKGQISAEQV

-1104 DTHNRNIVNRS
+1104 PSHNDNIINDS
-1115 YRTIGIS
+1115 YHTIGIS

-1136 FSQLFSTLEH
+1136 FSQLFCH
-1146 Y
+1146 W

>member
-178 DQDGIMQTEY
+178 DRDGIMQTEY

-374 YLNSAGV
+374 YLNSSGA

-390 NTWYYLNSNGAMQ
+390 NTWYYL
-403 TGWQKIGRDWY
+403 
-414 YLNAS
+414 
-419 GDMRTGWLQS
+419 
-429 GNVWYY
+429 
-435 LKSNGAMA
+435 KSSGAMA
-443 TNEWVDGGVY
+443 SNEWVDGGVY

-477 GWWYRNADGSYPTDK
+477 CWWYRNADGSYPTDK

-565 THQVMLP
+565 THQVILP

-592 YDVYTCSNCKDTYT
+592 YDVYTCTNCKDTYT

-629 VKGFDLYQC
+629 VKGYDLYKC
-638 SRCDETKKTELA
+638 SRCD
-650 LVEHNYQLSET
+650 
-661 VKATCT
+661 
-667 ENGYKEYTCSMCNK
+667 
-681 SYQEKLPKTGHNY
+681 
-694 QVSKKVDA
+694 
-702 TCTADGY
+702 
-709 DVYTCSNCKDTYTKT
+709 
-724 TQQKLGHD
+724 
-732 FSKKIDHKDSTCTV
+732 
-746 KGFDLYQCSRCNE
+746 E

-767 VDHNYQLTKTV
+767 VDHNYQL
-778 KATCTT
+778 
-784 DGYKEYTCSM
+784 S
-794 CNKSYQEK
+794 
-802 LPKTGHNYQVSKK
+802 
-815 VDATCTADGYD
+815 
-826 VYTCS
+826 
-831 NCKDTYTKTTQ
+831 
-842 QKLGHDF
+842 
-849 SKKIDH
+849 
-855 KDSTCTVKG
+855 
-864 FDLYQCSRCNETK
+864 
-877 KTELALVDHNYQLTK
+877 K

-957 VKLDLNPENHSY
+957 VELDLNPENHSY

-1025 INEKRG
+1025 INEKRAYYAG
-1031 RFEIPLLSL
+1031 GIPLLSL
-1040 PGDATPLQDAANT
+1040 AGDTTSLQDAANT

-1070 RAITDLYAYAHT
+1070 RAITDLYPYAHT
-1082 DAENLAKGQQSAEQV
+1082 DAENLAKGQSSAEQV
-1097 CNDWFSS
+1097 CDDWFSS
-1104 DTHNRNIVNRS
+1104 PTHNRNIVNNS

-1128 AEDDYVNN
+1128 GEDDYVNN

>member
-374 YLNSAGV
+374 YLNSSGA

-390 NTWYYLNSNGAMQ
+390 NTWYYL
-403 TGWQKIGRDWY
+403 
-414 YLNAS
+414 
-419 GDMRTGWLQS
+419 
-429 GNVWYY
+429 
-435 LKSNGAMA
+435 KSSGAMA
-443 TNEWVDGGVY
+443 SNEWVDGGVY

-477 GWWYRNADGSYPTDK
+477 GWWYRNADGSYPRNK

-544 TINATCTTD
+544 TVNATCTTD

-565 THQVMLP
+565 THQVILP

-615 DFSKKIDHKDSTCT
+615 DFNKKIDHKDSTCT

-650 LVEHNYQLSET
+650 LVDHNYQLTKT

-667 ENGYKEYTCSMCNK
+667 SDGYKEYTCSMCSK
-681 SYQEKLPKTGHNY
+681 SYQEKLSKTGHNY

-709 DVYTCSNCKDTYTKT
+709 DVYTCSNCKDSYTKT
-724 TQQKLGHD
+724 TQKKLGHD

-746 KGFDLYQCSRCNE
+746 KGFDLYQCSRC
-759 TKKTELAL
+759 
-767 VDHNYQLTKTV
+767 D
-778 KATCTT
+778 
-784 DGYKEYTCSM
+784 
-794 CNKSYQEK
+794 
-802 LPKTGHNYQVSKK
+802 
-815 VDATCTADGYD
+815 
-826 VYTCS
+826 
-831 NCKDTYTKTTQ
+831 
-842 QKLGHDF
+842 
-849 SKKIDH
+849 
-855 KDSTCTVKG
+855 
-864 FDLYQCSRCNETK
+864 ETK

-957 VKLDLNPENHSY
+957 VDLDLNPENHSY

-991 EFNDQEYTID
+991 EFNDREYTID

-1013 FDLEMRDKILEI
+1013 FDLEMREKILEI
-1025 INEKRG
+1025 INEKRAYYAG
-1031 RFEIPLLSL
+1031 GIPLLSL
-1040 PGDATPLQDAANT
+1040 AGDDTPLQDAANI

-1061 YSHTRPNGN
+1061 YSHTRPNGK
-1070 RAITDLYAYAHT
+1070 RAITDLYPYAET
-1082 DAENLAKGQQSAEQV
+1082 SAENLAKGQISAEQV

-1104 DTHNRNIVNRS
+1104 PSHNDNIINDS
-1115 YRTIGIS
+1115 YHTIGIS

-1136 FSQLFSTLEH
+1136 FSQLFCH
-1146 Y
+1146 W

>member
-1 MKKYLKNGLSVLTCV
+1 MKKYLKNGLSILTCV

-349 GNTWYYLKPSGA
+349 GNTWYYLKSSGA
-361 MAIGWEKVGGDWY
+361 MA
-374 YLNSAGV
+374 S
-381 MQTGWLQLG
+381 
-390 NTWYYLNSNGAMQ
+390 
-403 TGWQKIGRDWY
+403 
-414 YLNAS
+414 
-419 GDMRTGWLQS
+419 
-429 GNVWYY
+429 
-435 LKSNGAMA
+435 
-443 TNEWVDGGVY
+443 NEWVDGGVY

-477 GWWYRNADGSYPTDK
+477 GWWYRNADGSYPRNK

-544 TINATCTTD
+544 TVNATCTTD

-565 THQVMLP
+565 THQVILP

-592 YDVYTCSNCKDTYT
+592 YDVYTCTNCKDTYT

-629 VKGFDLYQC
+629 VKGYDLYKC
-638 SRCDETKKTELA
+638 SRCD
-650 LVEHNYQLSET
+650 
-661 VKATCT
+661 
-667 ENGYKEYTCSMCNK
+667 
-681 SYQEKLPKTGHNY
+681 
-694 QVSKKVDA
+694 
-702 TCTADGY
+702 
-709 DVYTCSNCKDTYTKT
+709 
-724 TQQKLGHD
+724 
-732 FSKKIDHKDSTCTV
+732 
-746 KGFDLYQCSRCNE
+746 
-759 TKKTELAL
+759 
-767 VDHNYQLTKTV
+767 
-778 KATCTT
+778 
-784 DGYKEYTCSM
+784 
-794 CNKSYQEK
+794 
-802 LPKTGHNYQVSKK
+802 
-815 VDATCTADGYD
+815 
-826 VYTCS
+826 
-831 NCKDTYTKTTQ
+831 
-842 QKLGHDF
+842 
-849 SKKIDH
+849 
-855 KDSTCTVKG
+855 
-864 FDLYQCSRCNETK
+864 ETK

-902 YKEYTCSMCN
+902 YKEYSCSMCN

-927 MNTEVERVD
+927 MNTEVERID

-957 VKLDLNPENHSY
+957 VDLDLNPENHSY

-1013 FDLEMRDKILEI
+1013 FDLEMREKILEI

-1040 PGDATPLQDAANT
+1040 PGDDTPLQYAANT

-1097 CNDWFSS
+1097 CNDWFASY
-1104 DTHNRNIVNRS
+1104 THNRNIVNDS
-1115 YRTIGIS
+1115 YSTVGIS

>member
-110 QYVDGIYEIRFND
+110 QYVDGSYEIRFND

-178 DQDGIMQTEY
+178 DRDGIMQTEY

-374 YLNSAGV
+374 YLNSSGA

-390 NTWYYLNSNGAMQ
+390 NTWYYL
-403 TGWQKIGRDWY
+403 
-414 YLNAS
+414 
-419 GDMRTGWLQS
+419 
-429 GNVWYY
+429 
-435 LKSNGAMA
+435 KSSGAMA
-443 TNEWVDGGVY
+443 SNEWVDGGVY

-565 THQVMLP
+565 THQVILP

-592 YDVYTCSNCKDTYT
+592 YDVYTCTNCKDTYT

-629 VKGFDLYQC
+629 VKGYDLYKC
-638 SRCDETKKTELA
+638 SRCD
-650 LVEHNYQLSET
+650 
-661 VKATCT
+661 
-667 ENGYKEYTCSMCNK
+667 
-681 SYQEKLPKTGHNY
+681 
-694 QVSKKVDA
+694 
-702 TCTADGY
+702 
-709 DVYTCSNCKDTYTKT
+709 
-724 TQQKLGHD
+724 
-732 FSKKIDHKDSTCTV
+732 
-746 KGFDLYQCSRCNE
+746 E

-767 VDHNYQLTKTV
+767 VDHNYQL
-778 KATCTT
+778 
-784 DGYKEYTCSM
+784 S
-794 CNKSYQEK
+794 
-802 LPKTGHNYQVSKK
+802 
-815 VDATCTADGYD
+815 
-826 VYTCS
+826 
-831 NCKDTYTKTTQ
+831 
-842 QKLGHDF
+842 
-849 SKKIDH
+849 
-855 KDSTCTVKG
+855 
-864 FDLYQCSRCNETK
+864 
-877 KTELALVDHNYQLTK
+877 K

-957 VKLDLNPENHSY
+957 VELDLNPENHSY

-1025 INEKRG
+1025 INEKRAYYAG
-1031 RFEIPLLSL
+1031 GIPLLSL
-1040 PGDATPLQDAANT
+1040 AGDTTSLQDAANT

-1070 RAITDLYAYAHT
+1070 RAITDLYPYAHT
-1082 DAENLAKGQQSAEQV
+1082 DAENLAKGQSSAEQV
-1097 CNDWFSS
+1097 CDDWFSS
-1104 DTHNRNIVNRS
+1104 PTHNRNIVNNS

-1128 AEDDYVNN
+1128 GEDDYVNN

>member
-702 TCTADGY
+702 TCTTDGY

-732 FSKKIDHKDSTCTV
+732 FSKKINHKDSTCTV
-746 KGFDLYQCSRCNE
+746 KGFDLYQCSRCN
-759 TKKTELAL
+759 K
-767 VDHNYQLTKTV
+767 
-778 KATCTT
+778 
-784 DGYKEYTCSM
+784 
-794 CNKSYQEK
+794 
-802 LPKTGHNYQVSKK
+802 
-815 VDATCTADGYD
+815 
-826 VYTCS
+826 
-831 NCKDTYTKTTQ
+831 
-842 QKLGHDF
+842 
-849 SKKIDH
+849 
-855 KDSTCTVKG
+855 
-864 FDLYQCSRCNETK
+864 TK

>member
-374 YLNSAGV
+374 YLNSSGA

-390 NTWYYLNSNGAMQ
+390 NTWYYL
-403 TGWQKIGRDWY
+403 
-414 YLNAS
+414 
-419 GDMRTGWLQS
+419 
-429 GNVWYY
+429 
-435 LKSNGAMA
+435 KSSGAMA
-443 TNEWVDGGVY
+443 SNEWVDGGVY

-477 GWWYRNADGSYPTDK
+477 GWWYRNADGSYPRNK

-544 TINATCTTD
+544 TVNATCTTD

-565 THQVMLP
+565 THQVILP

-615 DFSKKIDHKDSTCT
+615 DFNKKIDHKDSTCT

-638 SRCDETKKTELA
+638 SRCD
-650 LVEHNYQLSET
+650 
-661 VKATCT
+661 
-667 ENGYKEYTCSMCNK
+667 
-681 SYQEKLPKTGHNY
+681 
-694 QVSKKVDA
+694 
-702 TCTADGY
+702 
-709 DVYTCSNCKDTYTKT
+709 
-724 TQQKLGHD
+724 
-732 FSKKIDHKDSTCTV
+732 
-746 KGFDLYQCSRCNE
+746 
-759 TKKTELAL
+759 
-767 VDHNYQLTKTV
+767 
-778 KATCTT
+778 
-784 DGYKEYTCSM
+784 
-794 CNKSYQEK
+794 
-802 LPKTGHNYQVSKK
+802 
-815 VDATCTADGYD
+815 
-826 VYTCS
+826 
-831 NCKDTYTKTTQ
+831 
-842 QKLGHDF
+842 
-849 SKKIDH
+849 
-855 KDSTCTVKG
+855 
-864 FDLYQCSRCNETK
+864 ETK

-957 VKLDLNPENHSY
+957 VDLDLNPENHSY

-991 EFNDQEYTID
+991 EFNDREYTID

-1013 FDLEMRDKILEI
+1013 FDLEMREKILEI
-1025 INEKRG
+1025 INEKRAYYAG
-1031 RFEIPLLSL
+1031 GIPLLSL
-1040 PGDATPLQDAANT
+1040 AGDDTPLQDAANI

-1061 YSHTRPNGN
+1061 YSHTRPNGK
-1070 RAITDLYAYAHT
+1070 RAITDLYPYAET
-1082 DAENLAKGQQSAEQV
+1082 SAENLAKGQISAEQV

-1104 DTHNRNIVNRS
+1104 PSHNDNIINDS
-1115 YRTIGIS
+1115 YHTIGIS

-1136 FSQLFSTLEH
+1136 FSQLFCH
-1146 Y
+1146 W

>member
-178 DQDGIMQTEY
+178 DRDGIMQTEY

-390 NTWYYLNSNGAMQ
+390 NTWYYLKPSGAMAIGWEKVGGDWYYLNSSGAMQ
-403 TGWQKIGRDWY
+403 TGW
-414 YLNAS
+414 
-419 GDMRTGWLQS
+419 LQL
-429 GNVWYY
+429 GNTWYY
-435 LKSNGAMA
+435 LKSSGAMA
-443 TNEWVDGGVY
+443 SNEWVDGGVY

-544 TINATCTTD
+544 TVNATCTTD

-565 THQVMLP
+565 THQV
-572 KTGHNYQVSKKV
+572 
-584 DATCTADG
+584 
-592 YDVYTCSNCKDTYT
+592 
-606 KTTQQKLGH
+606 
-615 DFSKKIDHKDSTCT
+615 I
-629 VKGFDLYQC
+629 
-638 SRCDETKKTELA
+638 
-650 LVEHNYQLSET
+650 
-661 VKATCT
+661 
-667 ENGYKEYTCSMCNK
+667 
-681 SYQEKLPKTGHNY
+681 LPKTGHNY

-767 VDHNYQLTKTV
+767 VDHNYQLS
-778 KATCTT
+778 
-784 DGYKEYTCSM
+784 E
-794 CNKSYQEK
+794 
-802 LPKTGHNYQVSKK
+802 
-815 VDATCTADGYD
+815 
-826 VYTCS
+826 
-831 NCKDTYTKTTQ
+831 
-842 QKLGHDF
+842 
-849 SKKIDH
+849 
-855 KDSTCTVKG
+855 
-864 FDLYQCSRCNETK
+864 
-877 KTELALVDHNYQLTK
+877 

-957 VKLDLNPENHSY
+957 VDLDLNPENHSY

-1013 FDLEMRDKILEI
+1013 FDLEMREKILEI

-1040 PGDATPLQDAANT
+1040 PGDDTPLQYAANT

-1097 CNDWFSS
+1097 CNDWFASY
-1104 DTHNRNIVNRS
+1104 THNRNIVNDS
-1115 YRTIGIS
+1115 YSTVGIS

>member
-178 DQDGIMQTEY
+178 DRDGIMQTEY

-374 YLNSAGV
+374 YLNSSGA

-390 NTWYYLNSNGAMQ
+390 NTWYYL
-403 TGWQKIGRDWY
+403 
-414 YLNAS
+414 
-419 GDMRTGWLQS
+419 
-429 GNVWYY
+429 
-435 LKSNGAMA
+435 KSSGAMA
-443 TNEWVDGGVY
+443 SNEWVDGGVY

-492 WEEINSKWY
+492 QEEINSKWY

-565 THQVMLP
+565 THQVILP

-592 YDVYTCSNCKDTYT
+592 YDVYTCTNCKDTYT

-629 VKGFDLYQC
+629 VKGYDLYKC
-638 SRCDETKKTELA
+638 SRCD
-650 LVEHNYQLSET
+650 
-661 VKATCT
+661 
-667 ENGYKEYTCSMCNK
+667 
-681 SYQEKLPKTGHNY
+681 
-694 QVSKKVDA
+694 
-702 TCTADGY
+702 
-709 DVYTCSNCKDTYTKT
+709 
-724 TQQKLGHD
+724 
-732 FSKKIDHKDSTCTV
+732 
-746 KGFDLYQCSRCNE
+746 E

-767 VDHNYQLTKTV
+767 VDHNYQL
-778 KATCTT
+778 
-784 DGYKEYTCSM
+784 S
-794 CNKSYQEK
+794 
-802 LPKTGHNYQVSKK
+802 
-815 VDATCTADGYD
+815 
-826 VYTCS
+826 
-831 NCKDTYTKTTQ
+831 
-842 QKLGHDF
+842 
-849 SKKIDH
+849 
-855 KDSTCTVKG
+855 
-864 FDLYQCSRCNETK
+864 
-877 KTELALVDHNYQLTK
+877 K

-957 VKLDLNPENHSY
+957 VELDLNPENHSY

-1025 INEKRG
+1025 INEKRAYYAG
-1031 RFEIPLLSL
+1031 GIPLLSL
-1040 PGDATPLQDAANT
+1040 AGDTTSLQDAANT

-1070 RAITDLYAYAHT
+1070 RAITDLYPYAHT
-1082 DAENLAKGQQSAEQV
+1082 DAENLAKGQSSAEQV
-1097 CNDWFSS
+1097 CDDWFSS
-1104 DTHNRNIVNRS
+1104 PTHNRNIVNNS

-1128 AEDDYVNN
+1128 GEDDYVNN

>member
-778 KATCTT
+778 KATCT
-784 DGYKEYTCSM
+784 
-794 CNKSYQEK
+794 
-802 LPKTGHNYQVSKK
+802 
-815 VDATCTADGYD
+815 
-826 VYTCS
+826 
-831 NCKDTYTKTTQ
+831 
-842 QKLGHDF
+842 
-849 SKKIDH
+849 
-855 KDSTCTVKG
+855 
-864 FDLYQCSRCNETK
+864 
-877 KTELALVDHNYQLTK
+877 
-892 TVKATCTADG
+892 ADG

>member
-178 DQDGIMQTEY
+178 DRDGIMQTEY

-273 EMASDEWVDGGKY
+273 EMASDEWVGGGKY

-374 YLNSAGV
+374 YLNSSGA

-390 NTWYYLNSNGAMQ
+390 NTWYYL
-403 TGWQKIGRDWY
+403 
-414 YLNAS
+414 
-419 GDMRTGWLQS
+419 
-429 GNVWYY
+429 
-435 LKSNGAMA
+435 KSSGAMA
-443 TNEWVDGGVY
+443 SNEWVDGGVY

-544 TINATCTTD
+544 TVNATCTTD

-650 LVEHNYQLSET
+650 LV
-661 VKATCT
+661 
-667 ENGYKEYTCSMCNK
+667 
-681 SYQEKLPKTGHNY
+681 
-694 QVSKKVDA
+694 
-702 TCTADGY
+702 
-709 DVYTCSNCKDTYTKT
+709 
-724 TQQKLGHD
+724 
-732 FSKKIDHKDSTCTV
+732 
-746 KGFDLYQCSRCNE
+746 
-759 TKKTELAL
+759 
-767 VDHNYQLTKTV
+767 
-778 KATCTT
+778 
-784 DGYKEYTCSM
+784 
-794 CNKSYQEK
+794 
-802 LPKTGHNYQVSKK
+802 
-815 VDATCTADGYD
+815 
-826 VYTCS
+826 
-831 NCKDTYTKTTQ
+831 
-842 QKLGHDF
+842 
-849 SKKIDH
+849 
-855 KDSTCTVKG
+855 
-864 FDLYQCSRCNETK
+864 
-877 KTELALVDHNYQLTK
+877 DHNYQLTK

-957 VKLDLNPENHSY
+957 VDLDLNPENHSY

-1025 INEKRG
+1025 INEKRAYYAG
-1031 RFEIPLLSL
+1031 GIPLLSL
-1040 PGDATPLQDAANT
+1040 AGDTTSLQDAANT

-1070 RAITDLYAYAHT
+1070 RAITDLYPYAHT
-1082 DAENLAKGQQSAEQV
+1082 DAENLAKGQSSAEQV
-1097 CNDWFSS
+1097 CDDWFSS
-1104 DTHNRNIVNRS
+1104 PTHNRNIVNNS

-1128 AEDDYVNN
+1128 GEDDYVNN

>member
-1 MKKYLKNGLSVLTCV
+1 MKKYLKNGLSILTCV

-95 GDDNKDHYKLSEESQ
+95 GDDNKDHYKLSDESQ

-178 DQDGIMQTEY
+178 DRDGIMQTEY

-374 YLNSAGV
+374 YLNSSGA

-390 NTWYYLNSNGAMQ
+390 NTWYYL
-403 TGWQKIGRDWY
+403 
-414 YLNAS
+414 
-419 GDMRTGWLQS
+419 
-429 GNVWYY
+429 
-435 LKSNGAMA
+435 KSSGAMA
-443 TNEWVDGGVY
+443 SNEWVDGGVY

-477 GWWYRNADGSYPTDK
+477 GWWYRNADGSYPRNK

-513 ITTGDLWYHLAESGE
+513 ITTEDLWYHLAESGE

-544 TINATCTTD
+544 TVNATCTTD

-565 THQVMLP
+565 THQVILP

-584 DATCTADG
+584 DATCT
-592 YDVYTCSNCKDTYT
+592 T
-606 KTTQQKLGH
+606 
-615 DFSKKIDHKDSTCT
+615 
-629 VKGFDLYQC
+629 
-638 SRCDETKKTELA
+638 
-650 LVEHNYQLSET
+650 
-661 VKATCT
+661 
-667 ENGYKEYTCSMCNK
+667 
-681 SYQEKLPKTGHNY
+681 
-694 QVSKKVDA
+694 
-702 TCTADGY
+702 DGY

-849 SKKIDH
+849 SKKINH

-864 FDLYQCSRCNETK
+864 FDLYQCSRCDETK